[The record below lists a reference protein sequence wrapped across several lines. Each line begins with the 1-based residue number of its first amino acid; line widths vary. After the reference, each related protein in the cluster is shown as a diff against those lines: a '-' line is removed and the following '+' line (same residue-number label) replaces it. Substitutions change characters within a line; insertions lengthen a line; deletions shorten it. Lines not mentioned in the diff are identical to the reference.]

1 MLKLDIN
8 RKKEIKTWDC
18 SDCSEEKKKKQ
29 VVQEA
34 AMVVKTK
41 PLDLLFRK
49 ELSNNEIIELVDT
62 FDGQRISSTAFG
74 KTMRDGN
81 LTEAAIYS
89 FDGTGRMKKGYTKRS
104 IILPEIISGGVYY
117 VKERSLKS
125 STSVF
130 TDSNSKSVEYL
141 STTLDIIKTQE
152 IRSILVKDN
161 LLFIAVITDSK
172 YDLYIDRYY
181 FFRFEKI
188 LY

>member
-1 MLKLDIN
+1 MGLFGLFG
-8 RKKEIKTWDC
+8 RKE
-18 SDCSEEKKKKQ
+18 KKQ
-29 VVQEA
+29 VVQEVA
-34 AMVVKTK
+34 AVVKTK

-62 FDGQRISSTAFG
+62 FDGQRISSTAFA

-81 LTEAAIYS
+81 LIEAAIYS
-89 FDGTGRMKKGYTKRS
+89 FDGIGRMKKGYTKRS
-104 IILPEIISGGVYY
+104 IILPEIISGSVYY
-117 VKERSLKS
+117 IQERSIKS
-125 STSVF
+125 SNSVF
-130 TDSNSKSVEYL
+130 TDSNSKPVEYS
-141 STTLDIIKTQE
+141 STTISSIKTPE

-161 LLFIAVITDSK
+161 LLFIAVVTDSN